1 MKEGSSMLKLKN
13 IRKTYEVAGAKF
25 EALKGLNIC
34 FRKNE
39 NTYKQYI
46 QELFEIHMPSP
57 HFQYI

>member
-1 MKEGSSMLKLKN
+1 MLKLKN

-39 NTYKQYI
+39 FVSMEGLYKICVALDCGIDEIMEFI
-46 QELFEIHMPSP
+46 QE
-57 HFQYI
+57 

>member
-1 MKEGSSMLKLKN
+1 MLKLKN

-39 NTYKQYI
+39 FVSILGPSGCGKTTT
-46 QELFEIHMPSP
+46 LFFKAI
-57 HFQYI
+57 I